1 MSHRIART
9 TLTALALACVAT
21 FAQAQQL
28 SLIHI

>member
-21 FAQAQQL
+21 LRHAQQRTL
-28 SLIHI
+28 